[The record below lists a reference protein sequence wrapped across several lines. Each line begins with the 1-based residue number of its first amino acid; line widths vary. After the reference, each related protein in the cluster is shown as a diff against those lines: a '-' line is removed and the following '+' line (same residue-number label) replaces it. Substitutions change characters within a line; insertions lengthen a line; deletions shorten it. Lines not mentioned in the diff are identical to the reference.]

1 MRIERNHELGKETA
15 RGCVDKM
22 RSDVEAKYGLST
34 VWEGDD
40 LKVSGNGV
48 SGTICVDEQQV
59 IVDLRLGFALMM
71 LEGPIKA
78 QLSEAMDKYLVE

>member
-1 MRIERNHELGKETA
+1 MRIERNHELGKEA
-15 RGCVDKM
+15 AKGCVDKM

-34 VWEGDD
+34 TWEGDA

-48 SGTICVDEQQV
+48 SGQICVDERLV
-59 IVDLRLGFALMM
+59 VVDLRLGFALTM

-78 QLSEAMDKYLVE
+78 QLSEAMDND